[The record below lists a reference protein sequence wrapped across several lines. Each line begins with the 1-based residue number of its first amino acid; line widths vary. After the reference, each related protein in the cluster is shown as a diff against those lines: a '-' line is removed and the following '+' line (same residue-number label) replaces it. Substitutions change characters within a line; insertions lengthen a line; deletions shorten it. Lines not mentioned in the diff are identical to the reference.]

1 MQFQIVL
8 DDRVPRTRK
17 VNQDSDTTVLTVGA
31 SSYLLEGTILSD
43 HADIHV
49 LVGKY
54 SALGRRVLFDFSTSR
69 DELGVTTYSFDE
81 FMQEVALPT
90 YTGRQIVIGNDVQI
104 GHDVTILGGVS
115 IGNGAVVQAE
125 SVVTENVPAYAIVG
139 GNPARV
145 VKYRFDEVVRE
156 ALQRIKWWN
165 WSEEKIQEELPL
177 LLGAPQ
183 HFVTRFAVPEEAVG
197 VGDATLDTLQQ
208 LRAQGVRVYYFV
220 PDFASSEQIWR
231 KVFFAYLS
239 SCTASDKT
247 ALLMDLPQDSD
258 CRAQVAELGELLSAL
273 GDNAPLV
280 LTHETSNVFSP
291 MLLRGADVLIT
302 TKEEASSR
310 CVDYAAGVGVQIL
323 YGGDWAGGLFPH
335 DKKYDVSVCVVTY
348 HPDYDELFR
357 TLTSIIRQKG
367 CSFEIL
373 ISDDGTPNFDQ
384 ERVALWLL
392 RHHFVDFRIVCLP
405 ENKGT
410 VHNSMNALTTAR
422 GKYTKLFAPGDYLYD
437 DHVLADMLRFMREE
451 HYRVAF
457 GRSCY
462 YRKEGAV
469 YQILDTMNPMDL
481 RPHEDRDTAA
491 VKRACLLYSD
501 FILGAAYIGERRLM
515 TAYLRRLLDTVIY
528 AEDCMYIMM
537 LADGIEI
544 GFWNDNFIW
553 YEFGTGMSTGASDE
567 WKQRLMQDIGVCLAA
582 IDIKHG
588 EIREERENLLAE
600 KPGRTVHDI
609 QQDYMAAL
617 IERHRAENYSYLKNV
632 DPAELKKLVDGEVVF
647 LAL

>member
-81 FMQEVALPT
+81 FMQEAALPT
-90 YTGRQIVIGNDVQI
+90 YTRRQIVIGNDVQI

-115 IGNGAVVQAE
+115 VGNGAVVQAE

-145 VKYRFDEVVRE
+145 VKYRFDEVMRE

-183 HFVTRFAVPEEAVG
+183 HFVTRFAVPEEAEVG
-197 VGDATLDTLQQ
+197 GDTTADTLQQ
-208 LRAQGVRVYYFV
+208 LRAQGIHIYYFV

-247 ALLMDLPQDSD
+247 ALLMDLPQNND
-258 CRAQVAELGELLSAL
+258 CRAQIAELGELLSVL

-280 LTHETSNVFSP
+280 LTHETSEVFSP

-302 TKEEASSR
+302 TKEEVSSR

-323 YGGDWAGGLFPH
+323 YGGDWAGDLFPH
-335 DKKYDVSVCVVTY
+335 DKKYDVSVCVATY
-348 HPDYDELFR
+348 HPDYDKLFR

-367 CSFEIL
+367 CSFEIV
-373 ISDDGTPNFDQ
+373 IGDDGTPDFDQ
-384 ERVALWLL
+384 ERVELWLL
-392 RHHFVDFRIVCLP
+392 RHNFTDFRIVCLP
-405 ENKGT
+405 QNKGVVENFFYMCT
-410 VHNSMNALTTAR
+410 AAR
-422 GKYTKLFAPGDYLYD
+422 GTYIKILSPGDYLYG

-451 HYRVAF
+451 KYSVAF
-457 GRSCY
+457 GRACY
-462 YRKEGAV
+462 YRREKGG

-481 RPHEDRDTAA
+481 HPYEAMNCAA
-491 VKRACLLYSD
+491 IRRNYLLYAD
-501 FILGAAYIGERRLM
+501 FVLGAAYMCERRLLM
-515 TAYLRRLLDTVIY
+515 AYLRRIVGTIIY
-528 AEDCMYIMM
+528 IEDCAYMMM
-537 LADGIEI
+537 LADGVGI
-544 GFWNDNFIW
+544 GFWNENLLW
-553 YEFGTGMSTGASDE
+553 YEFGTGISTGTSSS
-567 WKQRLMQDIGVCLAA
+567 WKERTVQDIGTCLAA
-582 IDIKHG
+582 IDIKHR
-588 EIREERENLLAE
+588 EIREDREQLLME
-600 KPGRTVHDI
+600 KPGQTVHDL
-609 QQDYMAAL
+609 QQAYMKVL
-617 IERHRAENYSYLKNV
+617 IERNRAEKYTYLKNV
-632 DPAELKKLVDGEVVF
+632 DPAELEKLVNAEVVF

>member
-81 FMQEVALPT
+81 FMQEAALPI
-90 YTGRQIVIGNDVQI
+90 YIRRQIVIGNDVQI

-115 IGNGAVVQAE
+115 IGNGAVVQSE
-125 SVVTENVPAYAIVG
+125 SVVTEDVPAYAIVG

-145 VKYRFDEVVRE
+145 VKYRFDEVMRE
-156 ALQRIKWWN
+156 ALQQIKWWN
-165 WSEEKIQEELPL
+165 WSEKKIQEELPL

-183 HFVTRFAVPEEAVG
+183 HFVTRFAVPEEAEVG
-197 VGDATLDTLQQ
+197 GDTTADTLRQ
-208 LRAQGVRVYYFV
+208 LRAQGVHIYYFV

-247 ALLMDLPQDSD
+247 ALLMDLPQNSE
-258 CRAQVAELGELLSAL
+258 CRAQLAELADLLAVL
-273 GDNAPLV
+273 EDDAPLV
-280 LTHETSNVFSP
+280 LTHETDEAFSP
-291 MLLRGADVLIT
+291 ALLREADCFIT
-302 TKEEASSR
+302 TKEEISSR

-323 YGGDWAGGLFPH
+323 YGGDWAGGLFLH
-335 DKKYDVSVCVVTY
+335 DKKYDVSICVVTY

-367 CSFEIL
+367 CSFEIV

-384 ERVALWLL
+384 ERVELWLL
-392 RHHFVDFRIVCLP
+392 RHRFVDFRIVCLP
-405 ENKGT
+405 QNKGT
-410 VHNSMNALTTAR
+410 VHNFMNALTAAR
-422 GKYTKLFAPGDYLYD
+422 GKYIKGMALGDYLYD

-451 HYRVAF
+451 KYSVAF
-457 GRSCY
+457 GRACY
-462 YRKEGAV
+462 YRREKGS

-481 RPHEDRDTAA
+481 RPHEERDNAA

-553 YEFGTGMSTGASDE
+553 YEFGTGISTEASE
-567 WKQRLMQDIGVCLAA
+567 AWKQRLMQDVGTCFAA

-588 EIREERENLLAE
+588 EIREEREQLLME
-600 KPGRTVHDI
+600 KPDRTVRDI
-609 QQDYMAAL
+609 QQDYTAAL
-617 IERHRAENYSYLKNV
+617 IERHRAEKYTYLKNV
-632 DPAELKKLVDGEVVF
+632 DPAELEKLVDAEVVF
-647 LAL
+647 LAS